1 MELRPL
7 SELSEWQLVH
17 PNQDLRGRP
26 VIDESGR
33 SHGAVVELLVDTD
46 DERVASVRTETGRLL
61 PVEPLEIRGS
71 KILFHD
77 RSGTGPACCGHLP
90 VTQCCGRTD
99 EAELRTGK
107 QLRHGRIEA
116 IDGDIGSLRDVYF
129 DDRTWRIRYLVIDT
143 AKWLFGRKVLISPEA
158 ILPPEAGSEALRL
171 NLTRDQIRHSP
182 SWDTDPPVSRQYEG
196 ALHNYYGW
204 GAATIPPGAAIGA
217 PLLAGAPY
225 DVVVAPAAVD
235 VQRDSKSADYDE
247 HLRSMKEVV
256 GYELTGEDGS
266 IGYIGDFAFDSTT
279 ARVHALIV
287 FANRILDGPTIM
299 VPVDKVMAIDWATAE
314 VKTTLTRHGA
324 IRMPEWND
332 DRS

>member
-7 SELSEWQLVH
+7 SELSEWQLVD
-17 PNQDLRGRP
+17 PNQDLRGRA

-46 DERVASVRTETGRLL
+46 NERIASVRTETGRLI

-71 KILFHD
+71 KVLFHD
-77 RSGTGPACCGHLP
+77 RSGTGPACCGHLQ
-90 VTQCCGRTD
+90 VRQCRETD
-99 EAELRTGK
+99 DAELRTGK
-107 QLRHGRIEA
+107 QLRHGKIEA
-116 IDGDIGSLRDVYF
+116 VDGDIGSLRDVYF
-129 DDRTWRIRYLVIDT
+129 DDRSWRTRYLVIDT

-158 ILPPEAGSEALRL
+158 ILPSEAGFDAIRL

-196 ALHNYYGW
+196 VLHNYYGW

-217 PLLAGAPY
+217 PLVAGAPY

-235 VQRDSKSADYDE
+235 VQRDSRSADYDE

-256 GYELTGEDGS
+256 GYELTGKDGS
-266 IGYIGDFAFDSTT
+266 IGYIGDFAFEFTI

-287 FANRILDGPTIM
+287 FANRIPEGPVIR
-299 VPVDKVMAIDWATAE
+299 VPVDKVIAIDWATAE
-314 VKTTLTRHGA
+314 VKTTFTRHEA
-324 IRMPEWND
+324 ITMPEWND
-332 DRS
+332 ERS